1 VRRARRGAATFKCVS
16 IQQQKLT
23 AVGSICYSI
32 HVRIANDVL
41 PSTTQLASSMCGDE
55 GRRIDQMM
63 PHNKIKEEQFFLLK
77 QHQIKQKEMLKK
89 SSILLYIIA
98 VDNFK
103 NNKSSSSID
112 QQPI

>member
-16 IQQQKLT
+16 IQQQKFT

-41 PSTTQLASSMCGDE
+41 PSTTQLASSTCGDE

-63 PHNKIKEEQFFLLK
+63 PHNKIKEEQFFVK
-77 QHQIKQKEMLKK
+77 TTSDQTKGNVEKELNTFVYN
-89 SSILLYIIA
+89 SS
-98 VDNFK
+98 
-103 NNKSSSSID
+103 
-112 QQPI
+112 